1 MRVDDEIVSE
11 LAERPRLPQY
21 SPPFVRSLA
30 LDLREARATVAELR
44 EALEDMCHQFAYDGD
59 GPVLYTGG
67 LSALEGAFTALGW
80 DDPHLIP
87 AAQCDEPGCTRRVTC
102 GWPSGAGY
110 RQTCSELGREAWAKG
125 TQGGEK

>member
-1 MRVDDEIVSE
+1 
-11 LAERPRLPQY
+11 
-21 SPPFVRSLA
+21 
-30 LDLREARATVAELR
+30 
-44 EALEDMCHQFAYDGD
+44 
-59 GPVLYTGG
+59 VLYTGG

-110 RQTCSELGREAWAKG
+110 RQTCSEHGREAWAKG
-125 TQGGEK
+125 TRGGEA